1 MKYRDPYDEMG
12 DEEFE
17 QHVIELFDKPES
29 VSVSIRIP
37 KPLLTRIKAVA
48 GGVKQPYQT
57 LMKGILE
64 DAIQRLERRPKPTA
78 RRKPVATR
86 TASRRAVRSVAAR
99 RRTARKKQ
107 PVV

>member
-1 MKYRDPYDEMG
+1 MKYVDPYEGMN

-17 QHVIELFDKPES
+17 AHMIGLLSKPES

-37 KPLLTRIKAVA
+37 KLLLSRIKAVA

-64 DAIQRLERRPKPTA
+64 DAIQRLERTPGRRA
-78 RRKPVATR
+78 RRRPAATQA
-86 TASRRAVRSVAAR
+86 ASRMPSRSR
-99 RRTARKKQ
+99 KTPRRTAREKQ
-107 PVV
+107 SVV